1 MRAAFQINSYA
12 GDGSALQ
19 TKYVF
24 GYIETKEEKVNGN
37 MIAVIKFDDK
47 PKETITCVVKY
58 FRIHDL
64 DMSLRGTN
72 EDGYGEVNIC
82 FSSSSHSVIWILA
95 EERLEESRLQRIYD
109 ETPHYFQKE
118 YGDIKNIREIA
129 RKICQERRKWVKKIY
144 IIY

>member
-1 MRAAFQINSYA
+1 MKVAFQINSYA

-37 MIAVIKFDDK
+37 MIASITFDDK
-47 PKETITCVVKY
+47 PKEVVTCVVKY

-72 EDGYGEVNIC
+72 KDGYGEVNIC
-82 FSSSSHSVIWILA
+82 FTSSSDSCIWRLA
-95 EERLEESRLQRIYD
+95 EERLEESRLQKCYD
-109 ETPHYFQKE
+109 EMPNYFQKE
-118 YGDIKNIREIA
+118 YGDIKNIRETA
-129 RKICQERRKWVKKIY
+129 RKICQERRK
-144 IIY
+144 

>member
-1 MRAAFQINSYA
+1 MKVAFQINSYA

-24 GYIETKEEKVNGN
+24 GYIETKEEKVNRN
-37 MIAVIKFDDK
+37 MIAVIRFDDK
-47 PKETITCVVKY
+47 PKETITCIVNY

-72 EDGYGEVNIC
+72 EDGYGKVNIC
-82 FSSSSHSVIWILA
+82 FSSSSNSLIWILA

-109 ETPHYFQKE
+109 ETPNYFQKE
-118 YGDIKNIREIA
+118 YGDIENIREIA
-129 RKICQERRKWVKKIY
+129 RKICQERRKCVKKIY